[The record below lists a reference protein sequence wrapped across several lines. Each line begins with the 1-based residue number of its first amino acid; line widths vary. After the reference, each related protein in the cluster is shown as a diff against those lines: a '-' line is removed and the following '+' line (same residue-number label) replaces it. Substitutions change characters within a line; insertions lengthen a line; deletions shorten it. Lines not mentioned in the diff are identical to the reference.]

1 MVSYPDEASRTLS
14 FRPAPSVTSSHSR
27 ATTSRR
33 HRHHRS
39 QGNEFPVFSHT
50 GDVEIIIA
58 SGRKEQRYLL
68 HRLILAQC
76 SGFFEAGTSEEWSR
90 AQQTGESSSAAHQ
103 ARFPNGAPN
112 ADTAPRKR
120 WRYELDWGSG
130 PDSIPVLVQ
139 KDPSSPTSTL
149 FGGDHTTRPPP
160 ARNKPP
166 APTSSFFR
174 SMANLSSLG
183 VSSSSHT
190 TSQTADASD
199 DLLRDY
205 SNLFR
210 IFYNHSPALD
220 TLNIANAYVESKSLL
235 QLADLYDA
243 LDVIGP
249 RVDHHLLRFQ
259 GRLFKQIAK
268 YPPSYLKLGHL
279 ARSRVIFAESLIHVV
294 GQWPA
299 GAAQLRGQV
308 PEAVM
313 ELILDRVDELEEL
326 KSRVEA
332 KLWRLTLTTPR
343 GDRVTPGNAWLDW
356 LAMSL
361 FRQWLAENTT
371 PAPAPILKDAGS
383 RRSGGGGG
391 GVRPGSNQSTASLAL
406 SSAPA
411 SNAHAH
417 TTPLNT
423 GRIFRLLGQGGAAYL
438 GHDELKRFLKINPE
452 FYTRENMKK
461 FERRMDELKNL
472 ARDAVKPLMRNFL
485 ELDLGREGGGL
496 PYLTCTKVEDMEF
509 PWEE

>member
-139 KDPSSPTSTL
+139 KDP
-149 FGGDHTTRPPP
+149 
-160 ARNKPP
+160 
-166 APTSSFFR
+166 
-174 SMANLSSLG
+174 MANLSSLG

-243 LDVIGP
+243 LDVIGSSS
-249 RVDHHLLRFQ
+249 RSRST
-259 GRLFKQIAK
+259 
-268 YPPSYLKLGHL
+268 PSYLKLGHL

-326 KSRVEA
+326 KS
-332 KLWRLTLTTPR
+332 R

-485 ELDLGREGGGL
+485 ELDLGREG
-496 PYLTCTKVEDMEF
+496 VEDMEF